1 MGRRILGGGRAD
13 EFLESGIAY
22 SEEGG
27 SEELTVCGE
36 AIAVGFGDL
45 LDDAV
50 GAQKAQLAA
59 DLGGEGWSVVI
70 GAFGWI
76 EQRAQIAVSKA
87 GSGKLAAGDSVEQGE
102 VGRVADTQRPQT
114 PSAVA
119 DAGTDLIEEVA
130 QACGVVDGS
139 ESVEVG
145 VVGALRDLS
154 ASVKVSD
161 SLTQGLPGELVTA
174 RALEGTEDL
183 EAGGFSHG
191 RFDAQDASRL
201 VVHLDGVAIG
211 PVFDADA
218 FLAALQAR
226 GELALEVVVNAS
238 TAEEAHDVGTV
249 EVQHRVTDEV
259 GAALPFELTGEPLP
273 AVEPDLDV
281 EGKPGLEP
289 GAEEAED
296 GVKVVLVDV
305 EALARPQTKTSF
317 AWVRRAVVLEAHA
330 GLDGAEGADQASLDR
345 MLLEQSVGQSLF
357 VGSGPLEVAHGPLL
371 LDGLAQRSLPDA
383 FTGRERI
390 ALEVE
395 QAHSGV
401 EQQPVHAAL
410 HDQRQQSPAEHQP
423 VEAVQN
429 GRDGGAETRYE
440 FIHDG
445 VLLEVAGLGRT
456 TQIPR
461 EVAPSLLWVAGVSPR

>member
-249 EVQHRVTDEV
+249 EVQHRVTDEGRVDGAESTLPRDRELLVHESLSQSGVAERGEAVVVTDEV

-371 LDGLAQRSLPDA
+371 LDGLAQRSLP
-383 FTGRERI
+383 
-390 ALEVE
+390 
-395 QAHSGV
+395 
-401 EQQPVHAAL
+401 
-410 HDQRQQSPAEHQP
+410 
-423 VEAVQN
+423 
-429 GRDGGAETRYE
+429 
-440 FIHDG
+440 
-445 VLLEVAGLGRT
+445 
-456 TQIPR
+456 
-461 EVAPSLLWVAGVSPR
+461 